1 MIEFDQEVGR
11 GGRGGE
17 IVRSVMMI
25 SESNF
30 RKQLMTEAGRMS
42 ANQWGL
48 REFIVELKCRR
59 IAISG
64 FMNDSDWVDDC
75 LKISGEVCDRCG
87 GVMSSVEK
95 RMRGIWNWE
104 EVNLLFI
111 VAY

>member
-1 MIEFDQEVGR
+1 
-11 GGRGGE
+11 
-17 IVRSVMMI
+17 
-25 SESNF
+25 
-30 RKQLMTEAGRMS
+30 
-42 ANQWGL
+42 
-48 REFIVELKCRR
+48 
-59 IAISG
+59 
-64 FMNDSDWVDDC
+64 MNGSDWVDDC